1 MIIEF
6 PLGILSYGCRN
17 KNLENIVLL
26 SLFGLLDTYF
36 LNDLLSIHELLV
48 LYIYT

>member
-6 PLGILSYGCRN
+6 PLGICHMVAVI